1 MIEQPDNEKPR
12 DVWSDPKLTLPTKL
26 ELPEKKKRKCKIIVN
41 IGLPGCGKTTET
53 RELMKTDGN
62 LMRVNRDDIR
72 NMLFSRWKGRKEAVV
87 TNIEVQS
94 IRSAIQ
100 HGYDVVIDD
109 TNLNSGT
116 RAKWQ
121 ALANELEVALVEKS
135 FDTPIETCVARDVQ
149 RTGRAHVGRGIIENM
164 ALTHGLI
171 PKLDPEQKVVI
182 FDMDGTMADQTVRRQ
197 YIEGEHK
204 DYELYY
210 SYVNIL
216 GDTPIQTI
224 IDWCNACYEAGLIV
238 LVVSGRPADRASDAT
253 VDWLYMCRVNYHRL
267 FMRPSGDFRDDD
279 IIKQEILDKILKW
292 IPKEQILFAV
302 DDRPRII
309 RMWKKN
315 GIKCYD
321 VGKGIEF

>member
-12 DVWSDPKLTLPTKL
+12 DVWSDPKLTPPTKL

-41 IGLPGCGKTTET
+41 IGLPGSGKTTET

-62 LMRVNRDDIR
+62 LMRVNRDDLR
-72 NMLFSRWKGRKEAVV
+72 NMLFSRWKGRKESVV
-87 TNIEVQS
+87 TDLEVQ
-94 IRSAIQ
+94 AINAAIH
-100 HGYDVVIDD
+100 HGYDIIVDD
-109 TNLNSGT
+109 TNLNPST
-116 RAKWQ
+116 MAKWKN
-121 ALANELEVALVEKS
+121 LANQLGVSLVEKS
-135 FDTPIETCVARDVQ
+135 FDASIEVCIARDAQ
-149 RTGRAHVGRGIIENM
+149 RTGRAHVGRGVIENM

-210 SYVNIL
+210 SYVNVL
-216 GDTPIQTI
+216 GDTPIQTV
-224 IDWCNACYEAGLIV
+224 IDWCNACYADKLIV
-238 LVVSGRPADRASDAT
+238 LVVSGRPADRGSDAT
-253 VDWLYMCRVNYHRL
+253 VDWLHMYNVNYHRL

-292 IPKEQILFAV
+292 INKDQILFAV

-321 VGKGIEF
+321 VGEGVEF

>member
-149 RTGRAHVGRGIIENM
+149 RTGRAHVGRGVIENM
-164 ALTHGLI
+164 ALTYGLI
-171 PKLDPEQKVVI
+171 PKLDPEQ
-182 FDMDGTMADQTVRRQ
+182 
-197 YIEGEHK
+197 
-204 DYELYY
+204 
-210 SYVNIL
+210 
-216 GDTPIQTI
+216 
-224 IDWCNACYEAGLIV
+224 
-238 LVVSGRPADRASDAT
+238 
-253 VDWLYMCRVNYHRL
+253 
-267 FMRPSGDFRDDD
+267 
-279 IIKQEILDKILKW
+279 
-292 IPKEQILFAV
+292 
-302 DDRPRII
+302 
-309 RMWKKN
+309 
-315 GIKCYD
+315 
-321 VGKGIEF
+321 